1 MTRKRS
7 NPALYELIH
16 ARSAKAAASPQ
27 QQTEESPPAPA
38 VGQSVGWLSRGRT
51 VRLPVGYLLLGSA
64 AGIVLLIIAYMVGYT
79 RAERVVGADLERD
92 LVMRNQEA
100 LRVGPPQDSM
110 VKRFEGWTPPAAPVE
125 AAKALET
132 FPGDAHRPSA
142 WPDRWGP
149 ILSDPRQGEH
159 NYFVLI
165 HTRRDSALRLARFC
179 REQGLEAYVVQAKN
193 VSLYRVIALP
203 GYTRGQR
210 DSDEVRALERRIVE
224 AARKWKLQVN
234 PRDDL
239 AYYPER
245 FEG

>member
-16 ARSAKAAASPQ
+16 ARSARAAAPPQ
-27 QQTEESPPAPA
+27 QQIEESPPAPP
-38 VGQSVGWLSRGRT
+38 VGQSLGWLSPGRT
-51 VRLPVGYLLLGSA
+51 IRLPVGYLLLGSA
-64 AGIVLLIIAYMVGYT
+64 AGIVLLIIVYMVGYK
-79 RAERVVGADLERD
+79 RAERVVGAELQPD
-92 LVMRNQEA
+92 LVIRDQEA
-100 LRVGPPQDSM
+100 LPDGRPQDPM
-110 VKRFEGWTPPAAPVE
+110 AKRFEGWTPPARPAE
-125 AAKALET
+125 AVKALDT
-132 FPGDAHRPSA
+132 LPGDADRPSA

-193 VSLYRVIALP
+193 VSLFRVIALP

-210 DSDEVRALERRIVE
+210 DSEEVRALERRIVE